1 MDSALKRG
9 ANIYAEVLGYGLSND
24 AYHATSPDP
33 NGGGARLAMSMA
45 MKEAGINLQDVNYI
59 NAHGTGT
66 KINDK
71 METGA
76 IAELFG
82 HHASDIM
89 ISSTKSMHGHML
101 GATGSIE
108 AIVCA
113 LAIKEGFVPATTK
126 TKELMEE
133 CENLDIVLGTF
144 RKEQIQYAVS
154 NSFGFAGNSS
164 SIVIGRYVC

>member
-1 MDSALKRG
+1 M
-9 ANIYAEVLGYGLSND
+9 
-24 AYHATSPDP
+24 
-33 NGGGARLAMSMA
+33 
-45 MKEAGINLQDVNYI
+45 NYI